1 MSTSRLKS
9 FIDEN
14 DDQAIVIHKFLKMCF
29 EDLYEDPWDELN
41 ELRDYAKE
49 SFSNYMQKRHIEMK
63 TKQTNK
69 GE

>member
-49 SFSNYMQKRHIEMK
+49 SFSKYMEKRHEEAK
-63 TKQTNK
+63 KLK
-69 GE
+69 DL